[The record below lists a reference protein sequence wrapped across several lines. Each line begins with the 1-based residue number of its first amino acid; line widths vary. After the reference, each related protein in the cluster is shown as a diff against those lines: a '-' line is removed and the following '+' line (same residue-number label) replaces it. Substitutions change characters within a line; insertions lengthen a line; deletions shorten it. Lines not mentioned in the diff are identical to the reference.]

1 MQKIFDTL
9 TSAFR
14 KNQGFLTRQ
23 QFKSILAKTND
34 LYSDIDTFVL
44 VLEGSG
50 YPIET
55 TPKGFRLKTFFHRY
69 TEQKFCVVD
78 IETNGSKP
86 TTAQVIEIGA
96 VMVQNGEIIERF
108 ESFVYA
114 DEVPEYITKI
124 TNITQEDLIGAPHP
138 KEALV
143 MLKNFM
149 QDAIFVAHNVK
160 FDYSFLNHLFN
171 HYGLGSI
178 GNQKFCTIDLARRTF
193 ESPRYGLAYLN
204 ETLGIEMA
212 KHHRAY
218 SDALS
223 ASIVMKKSFE
233 TIPKYVKSGDDLV
246 KFASSSRAER
256 TKAKNNQKS
265 KTKKEGSSNP

>member
-1 MQKIFDTL
+1 MQKIFETL
-9 TSAFR
+9 TTAFR
-14 KNQGFLTRQ
+14 KNQGFLTHQ
-23 QFKSILAKTND
+23 QLKAFLAKHKNI
-34 LYSDIDTFVL
+34 YSDMDTFVL
-44 VLEGSG
+44 VLEASG

-55 TPKGFRLKTFFHRY
+55 TPKGFRLKTFFHHY
-69 TEQKFCVVD
+69 TEQKFCIVD

-96 VMVQNGEIIERF
+96 VMVQNGKVIEEF

-114 DEVPEYITKI
+114 DEVPEYISKI
-124 TNITQEDLIGAPHP
+124 TNITQADLEDAPSQ
-138 KEALV
+138 KEALIA
-143 MLKNFM
+143 LKDFM
-149 QDAIFVAHNVK
+149 GDAIFVAHNVK
-160 FDYSFLNHLFN
+160 FDYSFLNHLFK

-204 ETLGIEMA
+204 ETLGIKLA

-233 TIPKYVKSGDDLV
+233 TIPEYVKSGDDLV
-246 KFASSSRAER
+246 NFSTSSKGQRSKKKASNV
-256 TKAKNNQKS
+256 NNARGAS
-265 KTKKEGSSNP
+265 KRI

>member
-1 MQKIFDTL
+1 MQKIFETL
-9 TSAFR
+9 THAFR
-14 KNQGFLTRQ
+14 KNQGFLTHQ
-23 QFKSILAKTND
+23 QFKNILKKEKD
-34 LYSDIDTFVL
+34 IYSDIDTFVL
-44 VLEGSG
+44 VLEASG

-55 TPKGFRLKTFFHRY
+55 TPNGFRLTTFFNAY
-69 TEQKFCVVD
+69 QEQKFCIVD

-96 VMVQNGEIIERF
+96 VMVQNGKIIDRF

-124 TNITQEDLIGAPHP
+124 TNITQADLEGAPRQ

-143 MLKNFM
+143 MLKEFM
-149 QDAIFVAHNVK
+149 GDAIFVAHNVK
-160 FDYSFLNHLFN
+160 FDYSFLNHLFK

-212 KHHRAY
+212 NHHRAY

-246 KFASSSRAER
+246 KFSTSSRAER
-256 TKAKNNQKS
+256 TKKKNKS
-265 KTKKEGSSNP
+265 QTEDSN